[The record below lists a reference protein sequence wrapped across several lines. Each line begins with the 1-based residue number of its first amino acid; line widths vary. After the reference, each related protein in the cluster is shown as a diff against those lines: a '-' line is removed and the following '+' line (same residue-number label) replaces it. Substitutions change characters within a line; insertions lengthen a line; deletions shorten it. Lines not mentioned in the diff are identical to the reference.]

1 MFSLILCWVL
11 INVAK
16 LPIDLESLSSD
27 TWGIV
32 LMLATIGDLNFLSN
46 LFGKD

>member
-11 INVAK
+11 MNVAK
-16 LPIDLESLSSD
+16 LPIDLESLSND

-32 LMLATIGDLNFLSN
+32 LILAIMSDLNFLSN